1 MVKILNTLL
10 SHLWRY
16 GVHSSTVLIA
26 FVINQAQLT
35 EQHRE
40 HPKVLLQF
48 SQPVLVGVGMV
59 RDPVR
64 KLRSNKEDITHYPM
78 FVSSK

>member
-1 MVKILNTLL
+1 MVFQMIHDTLL

-16 GVHSSTVLIA
+16 RVHSSTVFVA

-35 EQHRE
+35 EQHRK
-40 HPKVLLQF
+40 HPEVLLQF
-48 SQPVLVGVGMV
+48 SQPVLVGVWMV

-64 KLRSNKEDITHYPM
+64 KLRSNKEDITH
-78 FVSSK
+78 